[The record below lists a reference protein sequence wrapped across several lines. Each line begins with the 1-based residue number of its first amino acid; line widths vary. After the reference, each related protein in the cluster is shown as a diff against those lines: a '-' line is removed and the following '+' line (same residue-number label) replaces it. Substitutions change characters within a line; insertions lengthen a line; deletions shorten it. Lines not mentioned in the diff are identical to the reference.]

1 MPNPD
6 IATVSACAC
15 FEKHC
20 GSKAAKKGGYYRNTS
35 EIALTGDFNGASVP
49 VADGGVLLRI
59 ECRPDHAERTA
70 TAAVLSASLEHSL
83 PEQLFSVSLLAVP
96 VAP

>member
-1 MPNPD
+1 MPNPE
-6 IATVSACAC
+6 IATVSACTC

-20 GSKAAKKGGYYRNTS
+20 GSKAVKKGGYYRNTS
-35 EIALTGDFNGASVP
+35 GIALTGDFNRAGVP

-70 TAAVLSASLEHSL
+70 AVAVLSASLEHSL
-83 PEQLFSVSLLAVP
+83 PEQLFPVSLLAVP